1 MLYYQTIDSST
12 LELLK
17 QLQEQPAFK
26 NLRLVG
32 GTSLALQIGHR
43 ISVDIDLF
51 GNIEADE
58 FEVLSQINS
67 IAPVTILKKSKN
79 INIFLIKGV
88 KVDIVNY
95 NYPWLSQPISSKDL
109 VLASLEDIAAMKLS
123 AITGRGTRK
132 DFIDMFF
139 LLKHFSLQQ
148 MLDFYH
154 QKYKD
159 GNEFLVLKSL
169 MYFEDAEQDEFPVML
184 IPQDWEAIELE
195 IKTLVNNF
203 LQSQSVQ

>member
-184 IPQDWEAIELE
+184 IPQDWEAIKLE

>member
-17 QLQEQPAFK
+17 QLQKQPAFK

-58 FEVLSQINS
+58 FEILSQINS
-67 IAPVTILKKSKN
+67 IAPPTILKKSKN
-79 INIFLIKGV
+79 INIYLIKGV

-95 NYPWLSQPISSKDL
+95 TYPWLSQPINNNDL

-123 AITGRGTRK
+123 AIAGRGTRK
-132 DFIDMFF
+132 DFIDIFF
-139 LLKHFSLQQ
+139 LLKHFNLQQ
-148 MLDFYH
+148 MLDFYQ
-154 QKYKD
+154 QKYSD

-169 MYFEDAEQDEFPVML
+169 AYFEDAEQDEFPVML
-184 IPQDWEAIELE
+184 IPQDWEVIKLE
-195 IKTLVNNF
+195 IKTIVNKF
-203 LQSQSVQ
+203 MQS